1 MAGVNC
7 LLRKFII
14 FASLLISLF
23 GCSVNQVQTK
33 DPILVGISIK
43 KNKCELVETGSG
55 YKDNYAKIVG
65 EVKKLNSQ
73 VYDFALE
80 IPEKQFKEKLGST
93 CFLRGFNRT
102 TGQLDVI
109 DNEVIRKQSCAF
121 YQLLVE
127 CFIFMHQVFSMIRV
141 TGHVFDYIKSN

>member
-1 MAGVNC
+1 M
-7 LLRKFII
+7 KFII
-14 FASLLISLF
+14 VASLLISLF

-33 DPILVGISIK
+33 DPTLVGISIK

-55 YKDNYAKIVG
+55 YKDNYAKFVG

-73 VYDFALE
+73 VYDCALE

-102 TGQLDVI
+102 AGRLGVGN
-109 DNEVIRKQSCAF
+109 NEVIRKQSCEF
-121 YQLLVE
+121 YQLRSG
-127 CFIFMHQVFSMIRV
+127 VFYFHASGIQYDSCNW
-141 TGHVFDYIKSN
+141 TCI